1 MIQIRTEREKG
12 TYRSFSIDGHAG
24 YAEAGEDIVCAA
36 VSALVIKTINSIEK
50 FTEDAFTCDCRD
62 GMIQSW
68 EFTADVSPET
78 ALLMDSLMLGLSDV
92 QKAYGDRYLCIR
104 QRET

>member
-1 MIQIRTEREKG
+1 
-12 TYRSFSIDGHAG
+12 
-24 YAEAGEDIVCAA
+24 
-36 VSALVIKTINSIEK
+36 
-50 FTEDAFTCDCRD
+50 
-62 GMIQSW
+62 MIQSW